1 MEEIR
6 RLYNAYVN
14 SKDYA
19 PYTEKSEQLH
29 DRIVDA
35 LAEMLPNK
43 EYAEVEENL
52 NLYRDCC
59 AHDYQQHSKVRRRNF
74 ETNGSGEGT
83 AQRGAFCHKKAPTR
97 AGA

>member
-1 MEEIR
+1 MEEIK

-29 DRIVDA
+29 DRIVET

-52 NLYRDCC
+52 SLYSD
-59 AHDYQQHSKVRRRNF
+59 AIEESAFIAGFKIAVRMI
-74 ETNGSGEGT
+74 TSSI
-83 AQRGAFCHKKAPTR
+83 QK
-97 AGA
+97 

>member
-1 MEEIR
+1 MEEIK

-29 DRIVDA
+29 DRIVET

-52 NLYRDCC
+52 NLYSNEVEES
-59 AHDYQQHSKVRRRNF
+59 AFIAGFKIAVRMI
-74 ETNGSGEGT
+74 TSSI
-83 AQRGAFCHKKAPTR
+83 QK
-97 AGA
+97 